1 MFHVRGRPPAAGQ
14 VDGGGGGVCA
24 CQRDGTVTLH
34 QKKRTSEILPK
45 KVGVG
50 GNVYNYKQATQ
61 TVVFERKHDP
71 EKWCSCESHLFKNG
85 ARTTPT
91 PLLISLQMFTYNQ

>member
-14 VDGGGGGVCA
+14 VDGGGGVCA

-50 GNVYNYKQATQ
+50 GNYKRHKRSFSNANMT
-61 TVVFERKHDP
+61 P
-71 EKWCSCESHLFKNG
+71 KNG
-85 ARTTPT
+85 ARVNHIFSKMVLGP
-91 PLLISLQMFTYNQ
+91 PQPPF